1 MGLRVTSEL
10 NVKMQRG
17 TGAPQSPLQDLLTRI
32 DCKSCRLHRETC
44 HVVRPA
50 SCGARLRYR
59 QVAHLL
65 VIETETRNARPLNPA
80 LPVGGSRKPYGQKIP
95 AVQRSR
101 KASRCGRRALAGIH
115 RWTEDGL
122 AGGRDMEGSPMA
134 SGRSKLR
141 VAVRALVKARERTRR
156 RRRRRTLSAP
166 Q

>member
-1 MGLRVTSEL
+1 LGLRVTSEL

-65 VIETETRNARPLNPA
+65 AIETETRNARPLNPA

-95 AVQRSR
+95 AVRRSR
-101 KASRCGRRALAGIH
+101 KASRCGRRALAGIN
-115 RWTEDGL
+115 RWTEVGWEEMRG
-122 AGGRDMEGSPMA
+122 APM
-134 SGRSKLR
+134 GRSKLR
-141 VAVRALVKARERTRR
+141 GAVRALLKTRVRTRR
-156 RRRRRTLSAP
+156 RIRRRTLP
-166 Q
+166 TPR